1 MSGSAVDWPRIL
13 TPTPWAHTVAR
24 VPDSSGPP
32 LHKREAS
39 NSSDRRS
46 PSMLAQLSAEIAD
59 TIRQYC
65 EGWQKQDVDA
75 GMVRRPC
82 LFVRASPHWTVR

>member
-1 MSGSAVDWPRIL
+1 
-13 TPTPWAHTVAR
+13 
-24 VPDSSGPP
+24 
-32 LHKREAS
+32 
-39 NSSDRRS
+39 
-46 PSMLAQLSAEIAD
+46 MLAQLSAEIAD